1 MRCPPPRLGAGLK
14 GRCLEPLPA
23 RIWALPVGRSGRD
36 VRVCSLWAR
45 RCGCA
50 VAQRGRG
57 VGGARA
63 APRGC
68 PCFCAQDHCLLS
80 LGEEVKRL
88 SELEL
93 RLRKKEEEVLA
104 LQEERE
110 ALKRQL
116 KCLLKSKGQET
127 FVCQCVRVS
136 RGRAAGSAPSRP
148 KVLVATGPWLR
159 PHHPRRLPRSRG
171 SSDPCARLPACSH
184 AWDRSCRSLGSL
196 SSPIR

>member
-1 MRCPPPRLGAGLK
+1 MSALCGLGDVAVPVPR
-14 GRCLEPLPA
+14 E
-23 RIWALPVGRSGRD
+23 
-36 VRVCSLWAR
+36 
-45 RCGCA
+45 
-50 VAQRGRG
+50 GRG
-57 VGGARA
+57 GRGS
-63 APRGC
+63 PCGIQGC

-110 ALKRQL
+110 DLKRQL

-127 FVCQCVRVS
+127 FVCQCVKVS
-136 RGRAAGSAPSRP
+136 RGRAAGSASNHL
-148 KVLVATGPWLR
+148 KVLVAAGPWLR
-159 PHHPRRLPRSRG
+159 PHHPGRLPCPHG

-184 AWDRSCRSLGSL
+184 TWDRSCGSLGSL
-196 SSPIR
+196 SSPVR